1 MARVKDAPLSGYQ
14 RVSSINAATRGGK
27 GQLVWIDARYQR
39 TDQTL
44 LNPFASIPWVSD
56 PGWENNDVLAA
67 SFSEVIR
74 DSTIVTRDNTV
85 AAAPQPTRLTNDL
98 SYAEFVRARAM
109 GNRVYVVWS
118 GRSRVGKEIES
129 ANRSPEIFYTTLPLE

>member
-1 MARVKDAPLSGYQ
+1 VAQVKDHPLSGYQ

-39 TDQTL
+39 SDQTL
-44 LNPFASIPWVSD
+44 FNPLAWIPWVSQPD
-56 PGWENNDVLAA
+56 WENNDVLAA

-74 DSTIVTRDNTV
+74 DRKIATTLE
-85 AAAPQPTRLTNDL
+85 PTRLTKDL

-109 GNRVYVVWS
+109 RDRVYVVWS
-118 GRSRVGKEIES
+118 GRSKVGKEITS
-129 ANRSPEIFYTTLPLE
+129 ANQTPEIFYAVLPLE